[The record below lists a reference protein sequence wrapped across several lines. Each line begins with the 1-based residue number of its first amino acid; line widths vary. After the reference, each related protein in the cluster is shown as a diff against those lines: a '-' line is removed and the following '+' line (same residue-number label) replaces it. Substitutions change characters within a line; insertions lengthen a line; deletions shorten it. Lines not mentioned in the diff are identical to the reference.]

1 MTLLGPRRQD
11 PELLDAPGGSSAEL
25 DQALEHVAAVNR
37 WLGGERALRLHLGAL
52 RATGRDVK
60 VLDVGTG
67 NGVLLRRVLSWGSAG
82 GGRWWGVGVDL
93 HPEMLSAARRSG
105 TAPPL
110 VRADALALPYP
121 PRTFDVALCTLTLHH
136 FSDDDAARLLRQLG
150 SVTRGVVLVS
160 DLARGLPGY
169 LSARL
174 LSSTWWRGN
183 RLTRHDGPLSVLRA
197 FTPGELA
204 RLGRAGG
211 LSEVSVRRRFPF
223 RLVLEGRP

>member
-1 MTLLGPRRQD
+1 VTLLGPRRQD
-11 PELLDAPGGSSAEL
+11 PELLDAPEGSSAEL

-52 RATGRDVK
+52 RATGRDVR

-67 NGVLLRRVLSWGSAG
+67 NGVLLRRVLEWGSAG

-93 HPEMLSAARRSG
+93 HREMLSAARRSG
-105 TAPPL
+105 RAPPL
-110 VRADALALPYP
+110 ARADALRLPFP

-150 SVTRGVVLVS
+150 SVTEGVVLVS

-169 LSARL
+169 LSARV

-211 LSEVSVRRRFPF
+211 LSEVTVWRRFPF